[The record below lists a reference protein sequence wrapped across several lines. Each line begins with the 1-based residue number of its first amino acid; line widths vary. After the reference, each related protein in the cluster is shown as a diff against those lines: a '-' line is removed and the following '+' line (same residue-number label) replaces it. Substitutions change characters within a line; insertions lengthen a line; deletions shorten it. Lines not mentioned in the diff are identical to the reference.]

1 MSAMSD
7 KDMKEQIKEVEEQ
20 IDEGCKEVINIME
33 GMAEVIKDNKTKR
46 AFLKEFEKR
55 LDKSWK
61 RFRKKQEIKEA
72 VENLEENSGKETTF
86 SDGSKVILID
96 AQKEMDAR
104 KEIKLSEDMKATMEG
119 RKTFNYNKHY
129 DPVSCP
135 ECSGAHITTIWE
147 RESLNVNGEQKL
159 IVSVPVRKCE
169 GCGFKWI
176 DSVGQDLMDNLIVAY
191 SKDSDYVRWEEVKK
205 ELKMKWLK
213 D

>member
-1 MSAMSD
+1 MSD
-7 KDMKEQIKEVEEQ
+7 KDLEKHLEKEDEITLSQALRRLEDGDEDDKKFVKEVRERMYIRLLEIQMEETKEQDSK
-20 IDEGCKEVINIME
+20 K
-33 GMAEVIKDNKTKR
+33 NKTT
-46 AFLKEFEKR
+46 
-55 LDKSWK
+55 
-61 RFRKKQEIKEA
+61 I
-72 VENLEENSGKETTF
+72 TF
-86 SDGSKVILID
+86 KDGSKIV
-96 AQKEMDAR
+96 KEEGP
-104 KEIKLSEDMKATMEG
+104 KEIKLSDDMKATMEG